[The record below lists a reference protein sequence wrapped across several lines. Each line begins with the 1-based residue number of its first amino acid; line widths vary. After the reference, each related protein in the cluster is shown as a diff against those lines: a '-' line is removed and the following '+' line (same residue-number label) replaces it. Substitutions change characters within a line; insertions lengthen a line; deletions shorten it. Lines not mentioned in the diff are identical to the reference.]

1 MATMG
6 VEGLMTSLQLPLALM
21 YYQIY

>member
-6 VEGLMTSLQLPLALM
+6 IEGLMTSLQLPLALM